1 MSTIPL
7 AFTKLIVDDVD
18 KMAAFYSE
26 VYGLKAIDRIQ
37 SEIGGDRM
45 DEIILGANG
54 QNTRGIIL
62 LKFVDKK
69 PPAIGEVILGF
80 ITDRIDVLFERIL
93 AAGGGIHSPIKADAE
108 KPYKVGF
115 VTDPEGH
122 LTEIVEMVDR
132 E

>member
-26 VYGLKAIDRIQ
+26 VYGLKPIDRIQ
-37 SEIGGDRM
+37 SEIGGDRI

-54 QNTRGIIL
+54 QNTGGIVL

-69 PPAIGEVILGF
+69 PPASGEVILGF

-93 AAGGGIHSPIKADAE
+93 AAGGGIYSQIKADAGR
-108 KPYKVGF
+108 PYKVGF
-115 VTDPEGH
+115 ATDPEGH
-122 LTEIVEMVDR
+122 LIEIVEMVDQD
-132 E
+132 